1 MNWCKNCLLPD
12 TRPNIYLNSDGIC
25 NACLNH
31 KTKKIIDWDSRE
43 KHLKEIV
50 REVKKKSAIYDCV
63 IPVSGGKDSTW
74 QTIKC
79 LEMGLKPLA
88 VTWRP
93 PGRTAIGQEN
103 LNNLINLGVDHIDYS
118 ISPKVEAK
126 FMLSTLK
133 ERGSIAIPMHLAL
146 FNIPLKIASK
156 FNIPLVVWGENSAF
170 EYGEKDK
177 SDKGFILNQSWV
189 KKYGVT
195 NGTSANDWVSE
206 DLSERDLVA
215 YDNLSDLELSQNNTQ
230 AIFLGYFL
238 KWDPEMTKQV
248 SLNSGFKTD
257 PNGPR
262 TGYYSHAD
270 IDDDYISIHH
280 WLKWYKF
287 GFTRTFDNLSIE
299 IRNKRIERQ
308 EAIKIISKNGDETPH
323 QDIEKFCQFVEI
335 TKNEFF
341 QISEKFRNKNIWKRN
356 SDGVWYLP
364 NFLIN
369 NWDWENAI

>member
-12 TRPNIYLNSDGIC
+12 TRPNIFLNSHGIC

-31 KTKKIIDWDSRE
+31 KNKKEIDWDARS
-43 KHLKEIV
+43 KHLGEIV
-50 REVKKKSAIYDCV
+50 KQVKKKKAPYDCV

-88 VTWRP
+88 VTWKP

-126 FMLSTLK
+126 FMLSTFK
-133 ERGSIAIPMHLAL
+133 EKGSIAIPMHLAL

-156 FNIPLVVWGENSAF
+156 FNIPLVVWGENSAL

-177 SDKGFILNQSWV
+177 NDKGFTLNQSWL

-195 NGTSANDWVSE
+195 NGTSAKDWISE
-206 DLSERDLVA
+206 DLSSRDLIA
-215 YDNLSDLELSQNNTQ
+215 YENLSDLEFQQNDTK

-238 KWDPEMTKQV
+238 KWDPEITKQV
-248 SLNSGFKTD
+248 SLNAGFKIN

-262 TGYYSHAD
+262 TGYYSYAD

-299 IRNKRIERQ
+299 IRNKRIERE
-308 EAIKIISKNGDETPH
+308 EAIKIISEIGDQTPYK
-323 QDIEKFCQFVEI
+323 DIEKFCKFVDI
-335 TKNEFF
+335 TKKDFF
-341 QISEKFRNKNIWKRN
+341 QISEKFRNKKIWKKN

-364 NFLIN
+364 NFLIP
-369 NWDWENAI
+369 NWIWQNAI

>member
-1 MNWCKNCLLPD
+1 MKWCKNCLLPD
-12 TRPNIYLNSDGIC
+12 TRPNIFLNSDGVC

-31 KTKKIIDWDSRE
+31 KSKKIIDWN
-43 KHLKEIV
+43 V
-50 REVKKKSAIYDCV
+50 RERHLQDIIKKVKKKSASYDCV

-88 VTWRP
+88 VTWKP

-126 FMLSTLK
+126 FMLSTFK
-133 ERGSIAIPMHLAL
+133 EKGSIAIPMHLAL
-146 FNIPLKIASK
+146 FNIPLKIASN

-177 SDKGFILNQSWV
+177 SDNGFILNQAWV

-195 NGTSANDWVSE
+195 NGTSAKDWISE
-206 DLSERDLVA
+206 DLSERDLYA
-215 YDNLSDLELSQNNTQ
+215 YKNLSDEEFQKNDTL

-238 KWDPEMTKQV
+238 KWDPEMTKQI
-248 SLNSGFKTD
+248 SLNAGFKSD

-262 TGYYSHAD
+262 TGYYAHAD

-308 EAIKIISKNGDETPH
+308 EAIDIISKIGDETPH
-323 QDIEKFCQFVEI
+323 EDIEKFCEFVDI
-335 TKNEFF
+335 KKKEFF
-341 QISEKFRNKNIWKRN
+341 QISEKFRNTNIWKKN

-364 NFLIN
+364 NFLIS
-369 NWDWENAI
+369 NWDW

>member
-1 MNWCKNCLLPD
+1 MNWCKSCLLPD
-12 TRPNIYLNSDGIC
+12 TRPNIFLNSDGIC

-31 KTKKIIDWDSRE
+31 KTKKIIDWDARE

-50 REVKKKSAIYDCV
+50 KEVKKKSAIYDCV

-126 FMLSTLK
+126 FMLSTFK
-133 ERGSIAIPMHLAL
+133 EKGSIAIPMHLAL

-177 SDKGFILNQSWV
+177 SDKGFILNQSWIR
-189 KKYGVT
+189 KYGVT

-206 DLSERDLVA
+206 DLSKRDLVA
-215 YDNLSDLELSQNNTQ
+215 YEHLSDLELSQNNTK

-262 TGYYSHAD
+262 TGYYAHAD

-308 EAIKIISKNGDETPH
+308 EAIKIILNNGDETPH
-323 QDIEKFCQFVEI
+323 QDIEKFCKFVDI
-335 TKNEFF
+335 TKKEFF
-341 QISEKFRNKNIWKRN
+341 QISEKFRNKNIWKKK

-364 NFLIN
+364 NFLID
-369 NWDWENAI
+369 NWVWENAI

>member
-1 MNWCKNCLLPD
+1 MNWCKSCLLPN
-12 TRPNIYLNSDGIC
+12 TRPNIFLNSDGIC
-25 NACLNH
+25 NACVNH
-31 KTKKIIDWDSRE
+31 KTKKTIDWDARA
-43 KHLKEIV
+43 KHLEEIV
-50 REVKKKSAIYDCV
+50 KKVKKKSATYDCV

-88 VTWRP
+88 VTWKP

-118 ISPKVEAK
+118 ISPKVESK
-126 FMLSTLK
+126 FMLSTFK
-133 ERGSIAIPMHLAL
+133 EKGSIAIPMHLAL

-177 SDKGFILNQSWV
+177 SDTGLILNQSWV

-195 NGTSANDWVSE
+195 NGTSAKDWISE
-206 DLSERDLVA
+206 NLSKRDLIA
-215 YDNLSDLELSQNNTQ
+215 YEDLSDLEFKQNNIK

-238 KWDPEMTKQV
+238 KWDPEITKQV
-248 SLNSGFKTD
+248 SLNVGFKTD

-299 IRNKRIERQ
+299 IRNKRIERE
-308 EAIKIISKNGDETPH
+308 EAIKIISKNGDETPYE
-323 QDIEKFCQFVEI
+323 DIEKFCKFVDI
-335 TKNEFF
+335 TKKEFF
-341 QISEKFRNKNIWKRN
+341 QISEKFRNKNIWKKN
-356 SDGVWYLP
+356 SNDVWYLP
-364 NFLIN
+364 NFLIP
-369 NWDWENAI
+369 NWSWKNAI